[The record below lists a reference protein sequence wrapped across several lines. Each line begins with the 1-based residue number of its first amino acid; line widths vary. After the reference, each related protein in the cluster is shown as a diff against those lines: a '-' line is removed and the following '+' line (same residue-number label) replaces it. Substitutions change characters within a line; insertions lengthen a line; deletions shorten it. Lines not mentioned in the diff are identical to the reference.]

1 MNDIRIIG
9 IRLPRD
15 ITPGDDLV
23 GTILDAVASEGQ
35 SVTAGDI
42 IVVTQKIVSKAEG
55 QVVDLDEVTPSAFAV
70 QAAALL
76 GRDPTLVE
84 LVLRE
89 AVRVVRMDHRAI
101 ITETRHGVV
110 CANSGV
116 DESNV
121 AGERRVTLLPLDA
134 DASARRL
141 REGLCARTRL
151 DLPVIV
157 SDTFGRPWRE
167 GFTNVA
173 IGVAGMEPLRDYRGQ
188 RDADGHLLKA
198 TILAVADEIASAAE
212 LVMGKLDGV
221 PVAIV
226 RGYGYTAGE
235 GGATRMIRP
244 PEHDMFR

>member
-1 MNDIRIIG
+1 MNDVRIIG
-9 IRLPRD
+9 IRLPRE
-15 ITPGDDLV
+15 IRPGDDLP
-23 GTILDAVASEGQ
+23 GTILDAVTSQGQ
-35 SVTAGDI
+35 SMTAGDI

-55 QVVDLDEVTPSAFAV
+55 QVVHLDDVTPSAFAV
-70 QAAALL
+70 QAAGVL

-89 AVRVVRMDHRAI
+89 AARVVRMDRRAI
-101 ITETRHGVV
+101 ITETRHGLV

-121 AGERRVTLLPLDA
+121 AGERTVTLLPADA
-134 DASARRL
+134 DASAQGL
-141 REGLCARTRL
+141 REGLRARTGL

-173 IGVAGMEPLRDYRGQ
+173 IGVAGMEPLKDYRGQ
-188 RDADGHLLKA
+188 RDAEGHLLKA
-198 TILAVADEIASAAE
+198 TILAVADELASAAE

-235 GGATRMIRP
+235 GAAAQMIRP